1 MSNPYRTK
9 RGGRKHTTSF
19 ANGVRQ
25 EANRYTP
32 HTSTTARVDDA
43 AKFYPVSDCKET
55 TEEHLIPRQSF
66 TDKHMLYLK
75 SNQRPI
81 EGRMIDAG
89 RVLMKDGIA
98 NLDLMPKG
106 SIKTLKITRMSDKSL
121 LIPGKPFG
129 DAWDSK
135 QPIKRQTSKSKR
147 IVLDPENT
155 YGQQGD
161 RRDTPV
167 KLPFDL

>member
-1 MSNPYRTK
+1 MANPYRTK
-9 RGGRKHTTSF
+9 RGGRKHTTNF
-19 ANGVRQ
+19 VNGVRQ
-25 EANRYTP
+25 EANRYTS
-32 HTSTTARVDDA
+32 HTSTTARVDNTA
-43 AKFYPVSDCKET
+43 MYYQVSDCKET
-55 TEEHLIPRQSF
+55 VEEHLVPRQSV
-66 TDKHMLYLK
+66 TDKQMLYIK
-75 SNQRPI
+75 ANQRPI

-89 RVLMKDGIA
+89 RVIMKDGITVL
-98 NLDLMPKG
+98 NPIPQG

-121 LIPGKPFG
+121 LIQGKPFA

-147 IVLDPENT
+147 IAHDPENT